1 MIQPQSSGESEVA
14 ITDRYRRAA
23 DLPRRLPLFPLRGV
37 LLLPRIGLPLNI
49 FEPRYLALLEDA
61 IAGER
66 MIGIIQPAAS
76 DAAEESPPGMSVDL
90 RRVGCAGRIT
100 AFQELDDGR
109 YAITLTGICRFEIT
123 HEVPTVKQYRLAT
136 AGYDRFEHDL
146 EAGAGEAEVDRDTL
160 LETLKRYTESRQLQA
175 DWSAIQRAPSESLV
189 NTLSIIS
196 PYGPEEKQAL
206 LEASDLK
213 TRAELLVALAE
224 MELAAQGGS
233 SGSTLQ

>member
-1 MIQPQSSGESEVA
+1 VA
-14 ITDRYRRAA
+14 LTDRYRRTA

-37 LLLPRIGLPLNI
+37 LLLPRVGLPLNI
-49 FEPRYLALLEDA
+49 FEPRYLSMLDDA

-76 DAAEESPPGMSVDL
+76 AEAVESPAGMSVEL

-100 AFQELDDGR
+100 AFQEQDDGR
-109 YAITLTGICRFEIT
+109 CAITLTGICRFEVVSEI
-123 HEVPTVKQYRLAT
+123 PSMKPYRTCT
-136 AGYDRFEHDL
+136 AGYDRFAHDL
-146 EAGAGEAEVDRDTL
+146 QPGSGEADVDRDTL
-160 LETLKRYTESRQLQA
+160 LKTLRAYTEARQMQA
-175 DWSAIQRAPSESLV
+175 DWSAIQRAQSEALV

-206 LEASDLK
+206 LEAGDLR